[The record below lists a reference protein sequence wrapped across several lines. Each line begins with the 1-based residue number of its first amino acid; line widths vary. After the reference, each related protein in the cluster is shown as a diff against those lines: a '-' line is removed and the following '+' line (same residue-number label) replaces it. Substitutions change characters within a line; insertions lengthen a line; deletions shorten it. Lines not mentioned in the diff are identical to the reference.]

1 MTTATASKAVNQIL
15 AAFENGNLPQAIA
28 YSTFTPPAN
37 IPAYRWTAR
46 NRALAF
52 LQMTG
57 DARGFQQWKEAG
69 RNVKKGSKAIYI
81 LGPVMKK
88 SNQVIEIENPETGE
102 IQPDKMKCVG
112 YHSIP
117 VFRMEDTEGE
127 PLQYAQLDTK
137 TLPLAD
143 VAERW
148 GLEIK
153 AGSFNGEYLGY
164 FSADKKEI
172 VMATDSERTF
182 IHELAH
188 AANYRI
194 DPKAAEAPKWE
205 KEIIAE
211 FSASAI
217 LYMLGKDGH
226 IATHFDYIKRYA
238 EQAKLTPV
246 KACMKLLDTCL
257 KVIDAIVSES
267 NAPELQ
273 KVA

>member
-1 MTTATASKAVNQIL
+1 
-15 AAFENGNLPQAIA
+15 
-28 YSTFTPPAN
+28 
-37 IPAYRWTAR
+37 
-46 NRALAF
+46 
-52 LQMTG
+52 
-57 DARGFQQWKEAG
+57 
-69 RNVKKGSKAIYI
+69 
-81 LGPVMKK
+81 
-88 SNQVIEIENPETGE
+88 
-102 IQPDKMKCVG
+102 
-112 YHSIP
+112 
-117 VFRMEDTEGE
+117 MEDTEGE

-137 TLPLAD
+137 ALPLAD

-153 AGSFNGEYLGY
+153 AGSFNGTYYGF

-172 VMATDSERTF
+172 VLATDSERTF
-182 IHELAH
+182 IHELCH
-188 AANYRI
+188 SSHFRI

-257 KVIDAIVSES
+257 KVIEEIVSES
-267 NAPELQ
+267 KAPELQ

>member
-1 MTTATASKAVNQIL
+1 MSTTTASKAANQIL

-37 IPAYRWTAR
+37 IPAFRWTAR

-57 DARGFQQWKEAG
+57 DARGYQQWKEAG

-102 IQPDKMKCVG
+102 IQTDNMKCVG

-153 AGSFNGEYLGY
+153 AGSFNGEYTI
-164 FSADKKEI
+164 FSCSTI
-172 VMATDSERTF
+172 
-182 IHELAH
+182 
-188 AANYRI
+188 
-194 DPKAAEAPKWE
+194 
-205 KEIIAE
+205 
-211 FSASAI
+211 
-217 LYMLGKDGH
+217 
-226 IATHFDYIKRYA
+226 
-238 EQAKLTPV
+238 
-246 KACMKLLDTCL
+246 
-257 KVIDAIVSES
+257 
-267 NAPELQ
+267 
-273 KVA
+273 